1 MSDGDKCSENKLI
14 RLRAHGMHAESG
26 TDTLYIVVYGRCLG
40 KFEQRLQGRK
50 RASQADMLEE
60 EGEGRD
66 RI

>member
-1 MSDGDKCSENKLI
+1 MEC
-14 RLRAHGMHAESG
+14 HGESG
-26 TDTLYIVVYGRCLG
+26 TDILYIVVYGRCLG

-50 RASQADMLEE
+50 RVSQADMLEE